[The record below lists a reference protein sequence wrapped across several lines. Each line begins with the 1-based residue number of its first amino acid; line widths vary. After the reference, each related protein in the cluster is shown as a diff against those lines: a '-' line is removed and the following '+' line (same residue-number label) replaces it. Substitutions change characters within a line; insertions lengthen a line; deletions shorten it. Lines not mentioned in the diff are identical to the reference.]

1 MEELAEKADKLRDEF
16 LALMDEDVLAFNEFM
31 QAMRLPKDT
40 DEDKAKRSVAMQ
52 EALKRLHLCRW
63 RR

>member
-40 DEDKAKRSVAMQ
+40 DEDKAK
-52 EALKRLHLCRW
+52 EALPCRKPLKRLHLCRW

>member
-31 QAMRLPKDT
+31 QAMRLPKIQM
-40 DEDKAKRSVAMQ
+40 KIRPK
-52 EALKRLHLCRW
+52 EALPCRKPLKRLHLCRW